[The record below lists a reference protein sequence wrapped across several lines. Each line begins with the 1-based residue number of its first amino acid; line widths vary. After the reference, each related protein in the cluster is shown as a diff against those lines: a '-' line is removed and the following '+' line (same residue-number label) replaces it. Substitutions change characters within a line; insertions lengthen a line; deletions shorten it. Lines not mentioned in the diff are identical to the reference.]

1 MILPKKIDISQNWV
15 KKTTYEIGKLGYFE
29 WIESKRS
36 FSKEEL

>member
-1 MILPKKIDISQNWV
+1 M
-15 KKTTYEIGKLGYFE
+15 TYKIGKLGYFE